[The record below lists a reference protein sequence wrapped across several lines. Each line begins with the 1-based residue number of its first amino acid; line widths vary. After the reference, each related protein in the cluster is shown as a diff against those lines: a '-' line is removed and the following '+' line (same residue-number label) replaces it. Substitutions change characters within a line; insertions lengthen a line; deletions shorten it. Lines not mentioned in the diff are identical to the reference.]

1 MTGVETGFSDFG
13 RGEEELKKSTS
24 CMLQINTAV
33 LLFGFSGVLGKDIA
47 LPAVLITLGRVVFS
61 SIALFLFLKTRN
73 TSIHIG
79 SRKDGIVFLA
89 MGALLA
95 VHWTAFIYAIQL
107 SSVAIGVITAA
118 TFPLFAAFLEPIFFS
133 ERLTPLNILVSLI
146 MIGGVAVLV
155 PMDALGGNVAMGV
168 AYGMFANLA
177 YTVLS
182 LVNRWFAK
190 RYNGVVISFY
200 EQGIAAIVL
209 LPVLLV
215 IPFSCTV
222 QTIGELAVY
231 GIICTAISHSL
242 FINGLQGVTVQTA
255 SILDGLETVYGILF
269 AFLLLGAV
277 PTGREILGG
286 IIIVATAVVSS
297 VYKARQNP

>member
-1 MTGVETGFSDFG
+1 M
-13 RGEEELKKSTS
+13 KKSTS

>member
-1 MTGVETGFSDFG
+1 MKT
-13 RGEEELKKSTS
+13 STS
-24 CMLQINTAV
+24 CMLQINGAV

-61 SIALFLFLKTRN
+61 SIALFLFLKARN
-73 TSIHIG
+73 QSIHIE
-79 SRKDGIVFLA
+79 SRKDGFIFWA

-118 TFPLFAAFLEPIFFS
+118 TFPLFAAFLEPLFFS

-146 MIGGVAVLV
+146 MIGGVAILV
-155 PMDALGGNVAMGV
+155 PTDALGSGTAMGV

-177 YTVLS
+177 YTMLS

-190 RYNGVVISFY
+190 RYNGFVISFY
-200 EQGIAAIVL
+200 EQGIAAMVL
-209 LPVLLV
+209 LPVLLFV
-215 IPFSCTV
+215 PFSCTA
-222 QTIGELAVY
+222 QTLGELAVY
-231 GIICTAISHSL
+231 GIICTAVSHSL

-269 AFLLLGAV
+269 AFLILGAV
-277 PTGREILGG
+277 PSGREIVGG
-286 IIIVATAVVSS
+286 IIIVVTAVASS
-297 VYKARQNP
+297 IYKARRNV

>member
-1 MTGVETGFSDFG
+1 MKT
-13 RGEEELKKSTS
+13 STS

-61 SIALFLFLKTRN
+61 SLVLFLFLKARK
-73 TSIHIG
+73 TSIHID
-79 SRKDGIVFLA
+79 SRKDGLAFLA

-133 ERLTPLNILVSLI
+133 ERVMPLNILVSLI
-146 MIGGVAVLV
+146 MIGGVVILV
-155 PMDALGGNVAMGV
+155 PLDALGGNMAMGV

-177 YTVLS
+177 YTILS
-182 LVNRWFAK
+182 LVNRWFAR
-190 RYNGVVISFY
+190 RYNGFVISFY

-209 LPVLLV
+209 LPVLIFV
-215 IPFSCTV
+215 PFSGTA

-277 PTGREILGG
+277 PSGREILGG
-286 IIIVATAVVSS
+286 SIIVVTAVVSS
-297 VYKARQNP
+297 LYKTRRNT

>member
-1 MTGVETGFSDFG
+1 M
-13 RGEEELKKSTS
+13 KKSTS

-61 SIALFLFLKTRN
+61 SLVLFLFLKARK

-79 SRKDGIVFLA
+79 SRRDGLVFLA

-133 ERLTPLNILVSLI
+133 ERVTPLNILVSLI
-146 MIGGVAVLV
+146 MIGGVAILV
-155 PMDALGGNVAMGV
+155 PMDALDGNIAMGV

-190 RYNGVVISFY
+190 RYTGGVISFY

-209 LPVLLV
+209 LPVLFFV
-215 IPFSCTV
+215 PFSCSA

-231 GIICTAISHSL
+231 GVVCTAISHSL

-269 AFLLLGAV
+269 AFFILGAV
-277 PTGREILGG
+277 PSGREIIGG
-286 IIIVATAVVSS
+286 LIIVVTAVASS
-297 VYKARQNP
+297 MYKARQNP